1 MMRDSLDP
9 RDETTERQTGAR
21 EEKRA
26 EPMAPDREV
35 PMPTADLP
43 SAVHAWLDGDT
54 VNAETLSGA
63 ERELSLW
70 KRISVETGRRR
81 RMVTPAYVSAQILA
95 KLADD

>member
-1 MMRDSLDP
+1 MRDPLDP
-9 RDETTERQTGAR
+9 RDETGERQGLR
-21 EEKRA
+21 VEKRA
-26 EPMAPDREV
+26 DPKAPDREV

-54 VNAETLSGA
+54 VNEETLSGA
-63 ERELSLW
+63 ERELAPW

-95 KLADD
+95 RLADD

>member
-1 MMRDSLDP
+1 MMRDPLDP
-9 RDETTERQTGAR
+9 RDETGERQGLR
-21 EEKRA
+21 VEKRA
-26 EPMAPDREV
+26 DPAAPDREV

-54 VNAETLSGA
+54 VNEETLSGA
-63 ERELSLW
+63 ERELALW